1 MNAFFWI
8 GFAAGISAGGLAL
21 ALLILFICIA
31 CNRDALKST
40 TTAIKENCHD

>member
-31 CNRDALKST
+31 CNRDASK
-40 TTAIKENCHD
+40 CHDGDQGELP

>member
-1 MNAFFWI
+1 VNAFFWI

-31 CNRDALKST
+31 CNRDAERHRDSNQGDLP
-40 TTAIKENCHD
+40 

>member
-1 MNAFFWI
+1 MNVLFWV

-31 CNRDALKST
+31 CNRDAAKY
-40 TTAIKENCHD
+40 HDSDQGDLP